1 MAEFHRYSS
10 WGRTRGPKNL
20 AGAVGAE
27 VVTSTDLPT
36 AVTDGYSTENQRYLH
51 MLIDTTSGGGT
62 DRTATVYGWNHA
74 FGVWFILTDSSG
86 TNITLRGDG
95 AQVYKLVEIYG
106 VDRVYFRMNS
116 ALAADDEF
124 FAAASTF

>member
-36 AVTDGYSTENQRYLH
+36 AVTDGYSAILNLH
-51 MLIDTTSGGGT
+51 
-62 DRTATVYGWNHA
+62 N
-74 FGVWFILTDSSG
+74 
-86 TNITLRGDG
+86 
-95 AQVYKLVEIYG
+95 
-106 VDRVYFRMNS
+106 
-116 ALAADDEF
+116 
-124 FAAASTF
+124 

>member
-1 MAEFHRYSS
+1 MAEFHTHSS

-20 AGAVGAE
+20 AGAVGTEA
-27 VVTSTDLPT
+27 VTATDLHT
-36 AVTDGYSTENQRYLH
+36 ADPQGYSTQNQRYLH
-51 MLIDTTSGGGT
+51 MLIDTTTTGD

-86 TNITLRGDG
+86 TNITLRGNN
-95 AQVYKLVEIYG
+95 AQVYKLVEIFG

-116 ALAADDEF
+116 ALHATDEF
-124 FAAASTF
+124 FAAGSTF